1 MKTSPYIKLTAIGL
15 ASLLTACSSSPEIA
29 RVQVSSS
36 SGRSD
41 GSLADRI
48 HRDVNAYRSSKG
60 KASIERHSGLDAI
73 AQKHCDYLV
82 SKIGNGGLT
91 SNSIN
96 HNGFEGRARAARHE
110 YRISTLGENVV
121 TSTNHSSKHLVEL
134 WANSKYHERNMRS
147 KWTYTG
153 IGTATTPSGLVVS
166 TQVFGTAEDSERSES
181 GNRFNHV
188 W

>member
-15 ASLLTACSSSPEIA
+15 ASLLTACSSSPEIT

-96 HNGFEGRARAARHE
+96 HHGFEGRALVARHA
-110 YRISTLGENVV
+110 YRISTIGENVV
-121 TSTNHSSKHLVEL
+121 ASTNNSSKHLVDL
-134 WANSKYHERNMRS
+134 WANSKSHNHNMRS

-153 IGTATTPSGLVVS
+153 VGTATTASGLVVS
-166 TQVFGTAEDSERSES
+166 TQVFGTAEDSVHSEIE
-181 GNRFNHV
+181 NRFNRV